1 MTINYRLFDFKK
13 FTSVTTDNSLDT
25 AIQTAASKTTSAA
38 ILANQVLLGVDT
50 SALVTSGNS
59 SNSTNT
65 STTGTKA
72 SANQPN
78 TLLSKIL
85 PVLIDKTA
93 QYAST
98 RVEAQLQKIAW
109 GGYEAPQTST
119 KTLYTLAAH
128 SIENGAAKMT
138 IDTKLTGITPFAVTE

>member
-25 AIQTAASKTTSAA
+25 AIQTAASKTTSAV
-38 ILANQVLLGVDT
+38 ILANQVLLGVDS

-59 SNSTNT
+59 SSSTNT

-78 TLLSKIL
+78 TLLSQIL
-85 PVLIDKTA
+85 PVFIDKTD

-98 RVEAQLQKIAW
+98 RVNTQLQKIAW
-109 GGYEAPQTST
+109 GGYES
-119 KTLYTLAAH
+119 K
-128 SIENGAAKMT
+128 
-138 IDTKLTGITPFAVTE
+138 

>member
-78 TLLSKIL
+78 TLLSKIPEIVSL
-85 PVLIDKTA
+85 
-93 QYAST
+93 
-98 RVEAQLQKIAW
+98 
-109 GGYEAPQTST
+109 
-119 KTLYTLAAH
+119 H
-128 SIENGAAKMT
+128 SVAEI
-138 IDTKLTGITPFAVTE
+138 AVTDDIPSSNNLPESCTVLTIP